1 MTKTIEI
8 TNREGMRYSII
19 KRGFY
24 YVSSWQIHNDD
35 IDIWEGLGLG
45 MGFGDKYKTE
55 ANALRAIKRHADKM
69 GFEIA

>member
-19 KRGFY
+19 RSGFY
-24 YVSSWQIHNDD
+24 YKAAWQIHNDD
-35 IDIWEGLGLG
+35 IDIWEGVGLG
-45 MGFGDKYKTE
+45 IGFGDKYKTE
-55 ANALRAIKRHADKM
+55 ANAMRAIKRHADKM